1 MADRPESGDE
11 SALPPEVTIPPWLR
25 SGPTPDQ
32 SRSSPQA
39 ADRSTTE
46 ESRADL
52 RPVGEG
58 APTSGSPHRITL
70 GARSVQAS
78 PAEAPDE
85 SDWSPR
91 QHDDLSTL
99 PLRSSRGSE
108 YDAEQGSDQTRQG
121 LRTGDAP
128 ADALGEPDASQGPA
142 DPDGRKS
149 PARIAPSDETTP
161 PAGPPAPAT
170 PAEQPARES
179 PSSVDT
185 ASAGRG
191 RRIALFAAAGVAI
204 IAGSGVL
211 GYLLVRGVA
220 AGQIDEVAECQE
232 LEQSGRIVGSGPG
245 SLDTPAGA
253 VLAFDHAYYVDK
265 SVAKAWDA
273 VSPSSRMSEEQLR
286 AEGVE
291 QIPDGTTHCVEIEE
305 ISPTLLDVA
314 LTEYPPE
321 AEPVEILQRIRMAEN
336 PDGTW
341 GIVSITPAG

>member
-1 MADRPESGDE
+1 M
-11 SALPPEVTIPPWLR
+11 
-25 SGPTPDQ
+25 
-32 SRSSPQA
+32 
-39 ADRSTTE
+39 
-46 ESRADL
+46 
-52 RPVGEG
+52 
-58 APTSGSPHRITL
+58 
-70 GARSVQAS
+70 
-78 PAEAPDE
+78 
-85 SDWSPR
+85 
-91 QHDDLSTL
+91 
-99 PLRSSRGSE
+99 
-108 YDAEQGSDQTRQG
+108 
-121 LRTGDAP
+121 
-128 ADALGEPDASQGPA
+128 
-142 DPDGRKS
+142 
-149 PARIAPSDETTP
+149 
-161 PAGPPAPAT
+161 
-170 PAEQPARES
+170 
-179 PSSVDT
+179 
-185 ASAGRG
+185 
-191 RRIALFAAAGVAI
+191 
-204 IAGSGVL
+204 